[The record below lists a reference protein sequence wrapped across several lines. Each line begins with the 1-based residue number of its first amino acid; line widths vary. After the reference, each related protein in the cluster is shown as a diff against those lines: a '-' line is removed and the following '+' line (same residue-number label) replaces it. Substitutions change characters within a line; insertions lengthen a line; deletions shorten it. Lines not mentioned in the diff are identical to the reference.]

1 VTTARATQR
10 PITDDP
16 TTDHATTDQS
26 STEQRLKITSRRTH
40 LGITIRR
47 MPEPPQTGQDELIKE
62 TGVVDLE
69 TEVPRC

>member
-16 TTDHATTDQS
+16 TTDHATTNQS

-47 MPEPPQTGQDELIKE
+47 DRERLQTGHCELIKKPHCRSWI
-62 TGVVDLE
+62 GDA
-69 TEVPRC
+69 RC

>member
-1 VTTARATQR
+1 VTTARATQP

-47 MPEPPQTGQDELIKE
+47 NREPPQTGQRELIKE
-62 TGVVDLE
+62 TGAE
-69 TEVPRC
+69 APRC